1 MRTEPIP
8 AGLAEHARRFYA
20 EGRTA
25 VVPRRAATVVLLR
38 DAPGGPEVFLVRR
51 RTTMPFASGM
61 YAFPGGSVDPRD
73 GAEPTGGPWVGP
85 DPESWA
91 RMLGLPGEVRAAREV
106 VAAAVRE
113 MFEETGVLFAGSDAD
128 SLVGDVLLT
137 APPASADPAP
147 SAGALGGDVVAATD
161 SLDAD
166 ADPPAGAGAT
176 PPAGAGDIPSA
187 GADVTSAAG
196 DVVAEGWAAAR
207 LSLVE
212 HRISLSEL
220 LAERRLSVRADLLH
234 AWARWITPEFEPRRY
249 DTFFFLAE
257 LPAGQTAR
265 EVGGEAD
272 RIAWVRPADAL
283 AGREAGELGMLPPT
297 VAVLESLSGFDR
309 VAAALA
315 ATAPSLAPVQP
326 RLEWFEDGARLV
338 L

>member
-1 MRTEPIP
+1 
-8 AGLAEHARRFYA
+8 LAEHARRFYA

-73 GAEPTGGPWVGP
+73 GAEPAGGAWVGP

-91 RMLGLPGEVRAAREV
+91 RLLGLPGEIRAAREV

-113 MFEETGVLFAGSDAD
+113 MFEETGVLFAGSGAD
-128 SLVGDVLLT
+128 SLVGDVL
-137 APPASADPAP
+137 
-147 SAGALGGDVVAATD
+147 
-161 SLDAD
+161 
-166 ADPPAGAGAT
+166 AGAGPTLPTGAE
-176 PPAGAGDIPSA
+176 PGSSVGAGPGRAAGMDAGSLAGATGPSVGDV
-187 GADVTSAAG
+187 DWSAAR
-196 DVVAEGWAAAR
+196 V
-207 LSLVE
+207 SLVE
-212 HRISLSEL
+212 RRVSLSEL
-220 LAERRLSVRADLLH
+220 LAGRRLSMRADLLH

-272 RIAWVRPADAL
+272 RVAWVRPADAL
-283 AGREAGELGMLPPT
+283 ARREAGELGMLPPT
-297 VAVLESLSGFDR
+297 VAVLESLSCFDR

-326 RLEWFEDGARLV
+326 RVEWHADGARLV

>member
-73 GAEPTGGPWVGP
+73 GAEPAGAPWVGP

-113 MFEETGVLFAGSDAD
+113 MFEETGVLFAGAGAD
-128 SLVGDVLLT
+128 SLVGDVLAGAGPTLRPGSSVG
-137 APPASADPAP
+137 AGSPASAGPGPA
-147 SAGALGGDVVAATD
+147 AGAVAGPAAGV
-161 SLDAD
+161 DAG
-166 ADPPAGAGAT
+166 PLAGAT
-176 PPAGAGDIPSA
+176 GSFVGDV
-187 GADVTSAAG
+187 DWSAAR
-196 DVVAEGWAAAR
+196 V
-207 LSLVE
+207 SLVE
-212 HRISLSEL
+212 RRVSLSEL
-220 LAERRLSVRADLLH
+220 LTERRLSMRADLLH

-297 VAVLESLSGFDR
+297 VAVLESLSSFER

-326 RLEWFEDGARLV
+326 RVEWHADGARLV

>member
-137 APPASADPAP
+137 APPASPD
-147 SAGALGGDVVAATD
+147 AA
-161 SLDAD
+161 
-166 ADPPAGAGAT
+166 PPASPDAA
-176 PPAGAGDIPSA
+176 
-187 GADVTSAAG
+187 SAAG
-196 DVVAEGWAAAR
+196 DVGADAALAAGDVAAEGWAAAR

-212 HRISLSEL
+212 RRISLSEL
-220 LAERRLSVRADLLH
+220 LTERRLSVRADLLH

-257 LPAGQTAR
+257 LPAGQIAR

-297 VAVLESLSGFDR
+297 VAVLESLSSFER

-326 RLEWFEDGARLV
+326 RVEWFEDGARLV